1 MATNTLIDAGPI
13 IALFTTNDRHHEAVT
28 EYLKAYRGT
37 LTTNW
42 PVITE
47 ASHMLSYDVR
57 AQLALLKWIERGA
70 LQIQEI
76 SGEAIGRIAQLMEKY
91 SDLPMD
97 LADATL
103 VLVAETS
110 GIREI
115 MTIDSHFNSY
125 RTVDRKSIRNVLRG

>member
-1 MATNTLIDAGPI
+1 MARNTLIDAGPI
-13 IALFTTNDRHHEAVT
+13 IALFTSNDRHHEAVT
-28 EYLKAYRGT
+28 EYLKGYRGT
-37 LTTNW
+37 LTTTW
-42 PVITE
+42 PVVTE

-70 LQIQEI
+70 LQIREI

-103 VLVAETS
+103 VVVAETS

-125 RTVDRKSIRNVLRG
+125 RTVDRKSIRNVFSG

>member
-1 MATNTLIDAGPI
+1 MARNTLIDAGPI
-13 IALFTTNDRHHEAVT
+13 IALFTSNDRHHEAVG
-28 EYLKAYRGT
+28 EYLKGYRGT
-37 LTTNW
+37 LTTTW

-47 ASHMLSYDVR
+47 AAHMLSYDVR

-70 LQIQEI
+70 LQVQEI

-103 VLVAETS
+103 VVIAETS

-125 RTVDRKSIRNVLRG
+125 RTVDRKSIRNVFSA